1 MGTVDQMT
9 INPRYLGQFDDD
21 QALFAT
27 DGPNSMKDD
36 DNGGAFGRRVYLESP
51 SLGNKE
57 EEDMYR

>member
-1 MGTVDQMT
+1 MD
-9 INPRYLGQFDDD
+9 PRYGGQYEDE
-21 QALFAT
+21 QALFSH

-36 DNGGAFGRRVYLESP
+36 DNSGAFGRRVYLESP